1 MKKRSVIAISIL
13 ILVGLIG
20 VRDLYVMLD
29 PQHVIDV
36 DGKTLHLGLVY
47 SQHLLSTVVITSNGA
62 TLLTVTAPITTIVKQ
77 LKTELN
83 NDVVNEAN
91 KTLSAGEKMQLSTAY
106 FNTNITL
113 LLSTV
118 VTYNTQHYASVS
130 MPLETVAVNYTVNDA
145 VQFNDIIELVQRYQK
160 STQKIFNNNYDFI
173 N

>member
-1 MKKRSVIAISIL
+1 MKKRRVIAVSVL
-13 ILVGLIG
+13 IFAGLIG
-20 VRDLYVMLD
+20 VRDLYMTLE
-29 PQHVIDV
+29 PQYEVNV
-36 DGKTLHLGLVY
+36 NGKTLHLGLVY
-47 SQHLLSTVVITSNGA
+47 SQHLLSTVVITSNEE

-83 NDVVNEAN
+83 NDVNEGNRA
-91 KTLSAGEKMQLSTAY
+91 LSVDEKMQLSTAY
-106 FNTNITL
+106 FNTNIIIH
-113 LLSTV
+113 LSTV